1 MCVFLYCHFCCSPTQ
16 PLEDMSR
23 RNCWKL
29 IIIKHCVKNVIN
41 YKQFSHGTKHHL
53 RHLENILISVSFR
66 T

>member
-16 PLEDMSR
+16 PLDDMSL

-41 YKQFSHGTKHHL
+41 YKQFSHGGNL
-53 RHLENILISVSFR
+53 
-66 T
+66 